1 MKKYILL
8 AFVTLL
14 TWSAATAQKWY
25 ITPQIGINLSDLQG
39 SDKHDY
45 FNTTTGF
52 VGGVEVERRLN
63 DRLGISLGGFYSIKG
78 SNPNITYVCIER
90 RENVKV
96 LDYQEHC
103 KQIKLSYLSLPLL
116 VNFHLW
122 KGLTLKGGIQY
133 SHNFS
138 AHIKHEYEGYISP
151 LFYSFSDFVWTPT
164 NHSVIAVFYR
174 GKKPQAPTSDNMP
187 DPERIDGHSTKGI
200 KSYIHAA
207 DIAIPLGISYEYK
220 HIVLDVRY
228 QIGLTKVFRQW
239 NSELDAGGED
249 NIRNACTS
257 ITIGYRFGL

>member
-78 SNPNITYVCIER
+78 SNPNITYVNIET

-96 LDYQEHC
+96 LDHHYHYE
-103 KQIKLSYLSLPLL
+103 QIKLSYLSLPLL

-133 SHNFS
+133 SHNIR
-138 AHIKHEYEGYISP
+138 AREKRQGEGYISP
-151 LFYSFSDFVWTPT
+151 LINSYFVGTPT
-164 NHSVIAVFYR
+164 NHSVIADFYR

-228 QIGLTKVFRQW
+228 QIGLTKVFRQRNW
-239 NSELDAGGED
+239 ELGVDRED
-249 NIRNACTS
+249 NIKNACTS

>member
-39 SDKHDY
+39 SDKHAY
-45 FNTTTGF
+45 FSTIAGF

-78 SNPNITYVCIER
+78 GNPNITYVNIET

-96 LDYQEHC
+96 LDHHYHYE
-103 KQIKLSYLSLPLL
+103 KIKLSYLSFPLL
-116 VNFHLW
+116 LNFQLW
-122 KGLTLKGGIQY
+122 KGLTFKGGIQY

-151 LFYSFSDFVWTPT
+151 LFYSYSYFVWTPT
-164 NHSVIAVFYR
+164 NHSVIANFYR

-207 DIAIPLGISYEYK
+207 DIAIPLGVSYEYK

-228 QIGLTKVFRQW
+228 QIGLTKVFRQRNW
-239 NSELDAGGED
+239 ELGVERED
-249 NIRNACTS
+249 NIKNACTS
-257 ITIGYRFGL
+257 ITIGYRFCL

>member
-78 SNPNITYVCIER
+78 GNPNITYVNIET

-96 LDYQEHC
+96 IDYQEHC

-133 SHNFS
+133 SHNIR
-138 AHIKHEYEGYISP
+138 AREKRQGEGYISP
-151 LFYSFSDFVWTPT
+151 LINSDFDKVSYADH
-164 NHSVIAVFYR
+164 NIENLFYR

>member
-78 SNPNITYVCIER
+78 SNPNITYVNIET

-96 LDYQEHC
+96 LDHHYHYE
-103 KQIKLSYLSLPLL
+103 KIKLSYLSFPLL

-133 SHNFS
+133 SHNIR
-138 AHIKHEYEGYISP
+138 AREKRQGEGYISP
-151 LFYSFSDFVWTPT
+151 LINSYFVGTPT
-164 NHSVIAVFYR
+164 NHSVIADFYR

>member
-14 TWSAATAQKWY
+14 TWSAATAQKWC

-78 SNPNITYVCIER
+78 SNPNITYVNIET

-96 LDYQEHC
+96 LDHHYHYE
-103 KQIKLSYLSLPLL
+103 KIKLSYLSFPLL

-133 SHNFS
+133 SHNIR
-138 AHIKHEYEGYISP
+138 AREKRQGEGYISP
-151 LFYSFSDFVWTPT
+151 LINSYFVGTPT
-164 NHSVIAVFYR
+164 NHSVIADFYR

>member
-1 MKKYILL
+1 M
-8 AFVTLL
+8 
-14 TWSAATAQKWY
+14 
-25 ITPQIGINLSDLQG
+25 
-39 SDKHDY
+39 
-45 FNTTTGF
+45 
-52 VGGVEVERRLN
+52 
-63 DRLGISLGGFYSIKG
+63 
-78 SNPNITYVCIER
+78 
-90 RENVKV
+90 
-96 LDYQEHC
+96 
-103 KQIKLSYLSLPLL
+103 SLPLL

-133 SHNFS
+133 SHNIR
-138 AHIKHEYEGYISP
+138 AREKRQGEGYISP
-151 LFYSFSDFVWTPT
+151 LINSYFVGTPT
-164 NHSVIAVFYR
+164 NHSVIADFYR

-207 DIAIPLGISYEYK
+207 DIAIPLGVSYEYK

>member
-78 SNPNITYVCIER
+78 CNPNITYVNIET

-96 LDYQEHC
+96 LDHHYHYE
-103 KQIKLSYLSLPLL
+103 KIKLSYLSFPLL

-133 SHNFS
+133 SHNIR
-138 AHIKHEYEGYISP
+138 AREKRQGEGYISP
-151 LFYSFSDFVWTPT
+151 LINSYFVGTPT
-164 NHSVIAVFYR
+164 NHSVIADFYR